1 LPWWKIA
8 NIAEGGKTMRIRT
21 ALGTLVAAALGLL
34 LGANAEAQLAKQ
46 GTYTSHFG
54 WYAIGKTYELEKGH
68 TLFQGEYSGTN
79 FNDAGTGFLHNTS
92 VVCPGIAA
100 LVEGGRGEG
109 HGSCIITDQDGDK
122 AFLVWKCKNPG
133 TGCQGDFQWKGG
145 TGKYTGITGNNTFT
159 GFSIGATSSGYSVWK
174 GEWKLP

>member
-1 LPWWKIA
+1 MMTKAAWGTL
-8 NIAEGGKTMRIRT
+8 T
-21 ALGTLVAAALGLL
+21 ALVYVLGL
-34 LGANAEAQLAKQ
+34 GAHAEAQLAKQ

-79 FNDAGTGFLHNTS
+79 FNDAGTGFLHHTS
-92 VVCPGIAA
+92 VVCPGMTEGW
-100 LVEGGRGEG
+100 EGGKGESQ
-109 HGSCIITDQDGDK
+109 GSCIITDQDGDK
-122 AFLVWKCKNPG
+122 VFLVWKCNNPG

-145 TGKYTGITGNNTFT
+145 TEKYMGITGNNTFT
-159 GFSIGATSSGYSVWK
+159 GFPIGATSAGHSVWK